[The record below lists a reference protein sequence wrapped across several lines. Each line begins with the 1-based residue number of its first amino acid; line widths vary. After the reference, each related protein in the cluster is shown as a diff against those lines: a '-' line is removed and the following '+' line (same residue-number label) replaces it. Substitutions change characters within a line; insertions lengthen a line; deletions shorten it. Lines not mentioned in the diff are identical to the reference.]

1 MGLLCPAGGICFI
14 DNSVCVIGDEEHG
27 VHGSQRRFEV
37 FGTRGSAIIVEPFVP
52 GHSIKLCLDEARGGY
67 AAGEQIVEV
76 TPTEQVTYAPDHPMF
91 AGGALGECNPGA

>member
-67 AAGEQIVEV
+67 AARTG
-76 TPTEQVTYAPDHPMF
+76 
-91 AGGALGECNPGA
+91 